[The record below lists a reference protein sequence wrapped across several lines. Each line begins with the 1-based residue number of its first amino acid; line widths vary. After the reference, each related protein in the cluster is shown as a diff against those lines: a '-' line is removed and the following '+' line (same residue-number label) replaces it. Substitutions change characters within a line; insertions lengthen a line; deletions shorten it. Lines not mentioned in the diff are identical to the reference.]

1 MRRPLLADDANLPR
15 VPPVLIS
22 PAFYLRVRALS
33 GGSGHHA
40 ASAVSHRLLQ
50 SWKLWDEIVHRSI
63 HAAGLL
69 HSRGWVLAERSTSC
83 RRPGLTGGFFFAV
96 RVQRDGGRL
105 AQHLSLSID
114 VCPALSPSLVECW
127 AAQAGH
133 VLQPDA
139 LVGSTLG
146 DVVDDEEYKHAF
158 SGTGQLLDVPSIAR
172 AVPALYLPTQ
182 VVSASDG
189 PASAS
194 FSSGAGLADAPP
206 VRVFKVMH
214 VSSVSPGLESV
225 PLRSAEWLAAHPRL
239 QAWAYAGQ
247 SPAAVFAAEAAVSSV
262 HARGDAMD
270 TTLLGAALSEA
281 PGRKRR
287 REASA
292 SVEASPNVS
301 PTPIL
306 AADSLAQ
313 LLVPQPGGVV
323 VAVNGCRPGA
333 ADDTRR
339 LLYGVYQVGLDVDIC
354 ACYPNPCAH
363 RRLSGRLC

>member
-1 MRRPLLADDANLPR
+1 MCN
-15 VPPVLIS
+15 
-22 PAFYLRVRALS
+22 
-33 GGSGHHA
+33 
-40 ASAVSHRLLQ
+40 RLLQ
-50 SWKLWDEIVHRSI
+50 SWKSWDEIVHRSV

-69 HSRGWVLAERSTSC
+69 HSRGWVLAERSSSC

-96 RVQRDGGRL
+96 RLQRDGGRL
-105 AQHLSLSID
+105 AQLLSLSVD

-139 LVGSTLG
+139 LISSTVS
-146 DVVDDEEYKHAF
+146 DAVDDEEYRHAF
-158 SGTGQLLDVPSIAR
+158 SGAGQLLDVPSIAR

-239 QAWAYAGQ
+239 QAWACEGQ
-247 SPAAVFAAEAAVSSV
+247 SPAGVYAADATVSGP

-270 TTLLGAALSEA
+270 TTSLEAASREA

-292 SVEASPNVS
+292 LVEASPYVS
-301 PTPIL
+301 PTSTL
-306 AADSLAQ
+306 SAEALAQ
-313 LLVPQPGGVV
+313 LLVPQPGDVV

-333 ADDTRR
+333 AEDTRR
-339 LLYGVYQVGLDVDIC
+339 LLYGIYQVSLHEI
-354 ACYPNPCAH
+354 
-363 RRLSGRLC
+363 